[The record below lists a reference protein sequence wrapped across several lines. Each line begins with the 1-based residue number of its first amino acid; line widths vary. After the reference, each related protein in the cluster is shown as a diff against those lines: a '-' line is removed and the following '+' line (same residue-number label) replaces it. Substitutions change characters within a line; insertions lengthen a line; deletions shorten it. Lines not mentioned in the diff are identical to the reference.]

1 MTYSLLIDQI
11 KQHLVSIKLNQ
22 TIFILLTI
30 EFSEIIFS

>member
-22 TIFILLTI
+22 TIFILLII
-30 EFSEIIFS
+30 EFTQTILS